1 MVKLSFSIARLPEIY
16 FGEGKILEAGHI
28 AAKFGKRALLVT
40 GNSFLRDSG
49 YMDIIIK
56 LFRDEVFNISDISS
70 DGEPNPDFIDDVVRN
85 YLNRGVD
92 VVVAVGGG
100 SVIDTGK
107 AISAMLTQNKSVKI
121 FLEGVGTGEK
131 HNGEKVP
138 FIAVPT
144 TSGTGSEATKNAVL
158 SMIGKNGFKKSLRHD
173 NFVPDIA
180 IIDPVIMTL
189 CPQEI
194 TATTGLDATTQ
205 LLEAY
210 TSVKSN
216 ALTDA
221 LARSGLIYAGQN
233 LIPASTDKGG
243 NIEVRA
249 AMAYAALMSGIT
261 LANAGLGVVHGF
273 ASVIGGYFNI
283 PHGVV
288 CGTLFAAATKQIIK
302 ALEQEE
308 DKYCALEKY
317 AETGYMFAN
326 RNPGK
331 TKEGCRILIDI
342 LYEWTEKLNIPR
354 LGKYGISEINI
365 DQVVKETGQKNNP
378 INLSKNRLKLILSER
393 L

>member
-1 MVKLSFSIARLPEIY
+1 MVSLSFSIARLPEII
-16 FGEGKILEAGHI
+16 FGEGKILETGSV
-28 AAKFGKRALLVT
+28 AARFGRHALLITGKR
-40 GNSFLRDSG
+40 FLRGSG
-49 YMDIIIK
+49 YLDVIIK
-56 LFRDEVFNISDISS
+56 SLKDEGFNVSDISS
-70 DGEPNPDFIDDVVRN
+70 SGEPTPDFIDDVVRN
-85 YLNRGVD
+85 FSAQSLD
-92 VVVAVGGG
+92 VVIAVGGG
-100 SVIDTGK
+100 SVIDAGK
-107 AISAMLTQNKSVKI
+107 AVSAMLTQNKPVKV
-121 FLEGVGTGEK
+121 FLEGIGTGEK

-158 SMIGKNGFKKSLRHD
+158 SMVGKNGFKKSLRHD

-180 IIDPVIMTL
+180 LVDPVLMTL
-189 CPQEI
+189 CPPEI
-194 TATTGLDATTQ
+194 TAATGLDATTQ

-216 ALTDA
+216 AFTDA
-221 LARSGLIYAGQN
+221 LASSGLKYAGQN
-233 LIPASTDKGG
+233 LIPASTDKGS
-243 NIEVRA
+243 NVKVRA
-249 AMAYAALMSGIT
+249 GMAYAALMSGII

-273 ASVIGGYFNI
+273 ASVMGGYFDI

-288 CGTLFAAATKQIIK
+288 CGTLFAAATKQIIE
-302 ALEQEE
+302 AIELE
-308 DKYCALEKY
+308 DPTNHVLEKY

-354 LGKYGISEINI
+354 LGKYGITEINI